1 MRSHSAVLRK
11 ITELN
16 LDPAVSHVSD
26 GYGGMVPKFDNKVKN
41 IEYTLGERLEKMK
54 ETVTE
59 VFVEQKE
66 EFLAVVEDTKESI
79 EFESNE
85 DVSKKSED
93 TVPAEDSI
101 VKKKFPFQKKKVVPT
116 EQHS

>member
-1 MRSHSAVLRK
+1 MRSHSTVLRK

-26 GYGGMVPKFDNKVKN
+26 GHGGMVPKFDNKVKN

-54 ETVTE
+54 ETVTDSSA
-59 VFVEQKE
+59 EQKE
-66 EFLAVVEDTKESI
+66 EILATAEDTKESI
-79 EFESNE
+79 KLELNE
-85 DVSKKSED
+85 DESKKKED
-93 TVPAEDSI
+93 TVPVEDST